1 VNGLFGYPG
10 ALITLVRLQG
20 IAELLLPFSVIVCSR
35 GNVVYLQSQSV
46 IEELLST
53 TTETLALRL
62 AKSAMVAHG
71 RCALIWDATLLT
83 PVLT

>member
-1 VNGLFGYPG
+1 MNGLFGYPG

-46 IEELLST
+46 IEELLSWCNASESL
-53 TTETLALRL
+53 TEGEPGET
-62 AKSAMVAHG
+62 G
-71 RCALIWDATLLT
+71 ELITGCIA
-83 PVLT
+83 